1 MSSSKKYYKDI
12 NFIRVLSC
20 ITILLYHL
28 NILKGGYLAVCT
40 FFVLSGYLSCV
51 SAFRKEKLS
60 LKEYYLNRLLKI
72 YVPLLIVVFITIAI
86 ISFIPNIKWLNLKPE
101 TTSVLLGYNNFWQ
114 LSANL
119 DYFARHVN
127 SPFIHLWYIGILLQ
141 FDLIFPFIFKGLK
154 KLGEKYKKQ
163 VPCIIIGVLS
173 VLFTL
178 YFYKMSLTDNIMV
191 TYYSTFTRVFSLL
204 FGVTIGV
211 IHSYYGLLIPKFK
224 KRKNKKSKN
233 KIIRINLNKK
243 NTININLRSKKYIII
258 SINKKKVFNIRK
270 IQNLNS
276 IIFYAYI
283 LILICLFVFIDAKSV
298 LFPYSMILVTVI
310 SCRLIDYGTL
320 VIEENL
326 SIFDKIIKSFSK
338 VSYEIYLV
346 QYPVIFLLQNV
357 NINEFVKIIL
367 IITITILISYIL
379 NFSINYKNKKMKK
392 LRYITFSIVACFTL
406 YGVYSFISAPDHS
419 KEMKRLEQQLEQN
432 QEVVQKRQEEYKL
445 QLEQEQQ
452 NYEQMLND
460 LENGEKNLDE
470 VISNLSVVGVG
481 DSVMLGAVNNL
492 YEAFPNGYF
501 DAQISRTAWVAHGIL
516 SSLKRNNMLGDIV
529 ILNLGA
535 NGDCSIDC
543 KKEIIEECEDRHIF
557 WLTVTNDKDVNVN
570 KELFKLSKKYDNV
583 HIIDWETISKD
594 HIEYF
599 FADGIHLTGT
609 GREVY
614 TKAIYDSIYNVY
626 LEDYKNKKEELMNK
640 HEEKQK
646 NKITFYGNDILLN
659 IYDDIQ
665 ENFLTSQFNINK
677 EYNYELL
684 KSEIEKSIENDL
696 LTNKIVFSLD
706 NLSKLNSSDYKNL
719 IDLCSDKEVYV
730 VALTQKNYK
739 DLSKIEN
746 IKIINFYEEIQKHSE
761 YLMVDGIHLTEEGN
775 KALSE
780 MLKKN
785 IKQ

>member
-1 MSSSKKYYKDI
+1 
-12 NFIRVLSC
+12 
-20 ITILLYHL
+20 
-28 NILKGGYLAVCT
+28 
-40 FFVLSGYLSCV
+40 
-51 SAFRKEKLS
+51 
-60 LKEYYLNRLLKI
+60 
-72 YVPLLIVVFITIAI
+72 
-86 ISFIPNIKWLNLKPE
+86 
-101 TTSVLLGYNNFWQ
+101 
-114 LSANL
+114 
-119 DYFARHVN
+119 
-127 SPFIHLWYIGILLQ
+127 
-141 FDLIFPFIFKGLK
+141 
-154 KLGEKYKKQ
+154 
-163 VPCIIIGVLS
+163 
-173 VLFTL
+173 
-178 YFYKMSLTDNIMV
+178 
-191 TYYSTFTRVFSLL
+191 
-204 FGVTIGV
+204 
-211 IHSYYGLLIPKFK
+211 
-224 KRKNKKSKN
+224 
-233 KIIRINLNKK
+233 
-243 NTININLRSKKYIII
+243 
-258 SINKKKVFNIRK
+258 
-270 IQNLNS
+270 
-276 IIFYAYI
+276 
-283 LILICLFVFIDAKSV
+283 
-298 LFPYSMILVTVI
+298 
-310 SCRLIDYGTL
+310 
-320 VIEENL
+320 
-326 SIFDKIIKSFSK
+326 
-338 VSYEIYLV
+338 
-346 QYPVIFLLQNV
+346 
-357 NINEFVKIIL
+357 
-367 IITITILISYIL
+367 
-379 NFSINYKNKKMKK
+379 
-392 LRYITFSIVACFTL
+392 
-406 YGVYSFISAPDHS
+406 
-419 KEMKRLEQQLEQN
+419 
-432 QEVVQKRQEEYKL
+432 
-445 QLEQEQQ
+445 
-452 NYEQMLND
+452 
-460 LENGEKNLDE
+460 
-470 VISNLSVVGVG
+470 
-481 DSVMLGAVNNL
+481 MLGAVNNL